1 MNERIHD
8 LQIQALAECATF
20 EDGKFIR
27 TDVRKGGLS
36 TINTVFDRKKFAEL
50 IVKEMCDMMRQC
62 QDDCDTGDASETN
75 WGYIGQL
82 QDWIDRFEKH
92 FGVEE

>member
-1 MNERIHD
+1 MNK
-8 LQIQALAECATF
+8 LIQEL
-20 EDGKFIR
+20 EDQCWVQVPCDF
-27 TDVRKGGLS
+27 DMRKGGLS